1 MPSEGSALNSMLSAS
16 LGPYIGS
23 GLYPHY
29 RFYPTDLNPAD
40 GPTPGK
46 PPPLATRPLPE
57 WWDDLCCGR
66 FEGFD
71 DWMRSLP
78 SWAPGPDFSHVRC
91 DVSPE
96 PPSVVD
102 EVDCAPSGQLRAQA
116 SAATVDREPSC
127 DRHPPGL
134 LDEWPLGFPLKQFAL
149 PKRRPDFGARGA
161 LDLFCGTSKAID
173 SDAFLVAGMAPPVGM
188 FSSAVTPRVRSWCHP
203 EGFLWL
209 KGGACAL
216 VRQGNQTEARG
227 VQWWLEHP
235 DSSFLWDLDGFRSR
249 SKQ

>member
-102 EVDCAPSGQLRAQA
+102 EVDCAPSGQLGLRPVRPQLTVNHH
-116 SAATVDREPSC
+116 ATDILPDFWMSG
-127 DRHPPGL
+127 H
-134 LDEWPLGFPLKQFAL
+134 WGFP
-149 PKRRPDFGARGA
+149 
-161 LDLFCGTSKAID
+161 
-173 SDAFLVAGMAPPVGM
+173 
-188 FSSAVTPRVRSWCHP
+188 
-203 EGFLWL
+203 
-209 KGGACAL
+209 
-216 VRQGNQTEARG
+216 
-227 VQWWLEHP
+227 
-235 DSSFLWDLDGFRSR
+235 
-249 SKQ
+249 